1 MEASLDAL
9 PGLLEGLS
17 LGALGW
23 VVGTHAHDVRTGED
37 QDVGHYLER
46 EGDRGKGE
54 GEKRREKKEEREK
67 RGRNR
72 KRKKRVLN
80 KCNIERLQ

>member
-23 VVGTHAHDVRTGED
+23 VVGTHAHDVSTGED
-37 QDVGHYLER
+37 QDVGHYLKRGGRDGER
-46 EGDRGKGE
+46 LTKGE
-54 GEKRREKKEEREK
+54 EG
-67 RGRNR
+67 
-72 KRKKRVLN
+72 
-80 KCNIERLQ
+80 